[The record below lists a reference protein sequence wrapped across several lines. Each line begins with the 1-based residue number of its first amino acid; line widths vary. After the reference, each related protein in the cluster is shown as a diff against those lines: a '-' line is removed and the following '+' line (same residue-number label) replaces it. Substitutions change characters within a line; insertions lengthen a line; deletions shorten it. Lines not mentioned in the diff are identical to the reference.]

1 MDDYSSLAHRIAGGV
16 ADVRSCLILS
26 RDGLILGSFPEDE
39 GAVKPSW
46 LRFASLGEPE
56 RSFVE
61 FAGEVWAY
69 LRRGPYA
76 AFAIAGVGVR
86 PGLLLDQLEQVLM
99 AAEEARTRRETLKVP
114 ESPAAFSGKPR
125 TSLHPPAGSPLE
137 PAVTGADPRPWSRG
151 SKPEPSEAAQAGGT
165 FADLAPVADAG
176 TSDGNG
182 GSADEEPKAPRP
194 KEGKGKAATD
204 HGTDGKPGGE
214 TSDRDE
220 GGPPDGKKRKKEEGR
235 PAEPF
240 VSDPSAPAGAI
251 TAATAAEAV
260 ADDPSP
266 GGGTPSDGASARP
279 ELELEP
285 DAEVDRV
292 LLAKEFS
299 GLLQVEAADDE
310 AQS

>member
-16 ADVRSCLILS
+16 ADVRGCLILS

-39 GAVKPSW
+39 AAVKPSW

-125 TSLHPPAGSPLE
+125 TSLHPPGGSSLE
-137 PAVTGADPRPWSRG
+137 PTMAGAEPRPWSRG
-151 SKPEPSEAAQAGGT
+151 SKPEPTEGGAGDAFGG
-165 FADLAPVADAG
+165 LAEGAERPA
-176 TSDGNG
+176 TSDSDG
-182 GSADEEPKAPRP
+182 GSADQEPRSPRP
-194 KEGKGKAATD
+194 KDGKGKVAASS
-204 HGTDGKPGGE
+204 GNDGKPGAEASG
-214 TSDRDE
+214 RDD
-220 GGPPDGKKRKKEEGR
+220 GGSADGKKRKKEEGR
-235 PAEPF
+235 PAEPA
-240 VSDPSAPAGAI
+240 SDESPA
-251 TAATAAEAV
+251 AAEGAVKV
-260 ADDPSP
+260 ADGASP
-266 GGGTPSDGASARP
+266 GGGTPSAGTAPRP

>member
-16 ADVRSCLILS
+16 ADVRGCLILS

-39 GAVKPSW
+39 AVVKPSW

-125 TSLHPPAGSPLE
+125 TSLHPPTAPPLE
-137 PAVTGADPRPWSRG
+137 PAVAGPEVRPWSRG
-151 SKPEPSEAAQAGGT
+151 AKPAPAERGEEEPFGE
-165 FADLAPVADAG
+165 LAPTAEAKASRAGSKDVKGKVADAG
-176 TSDGNG
+176 SDGKQGSG
-182 GSADEEPKAPRP
+182 GARGDQ
-194 KEGKGKAATD
+194 
-204 HGTDGKPGGE
+204 
-214 TSDRDE
+214 
-220 GGPPDGKKRKKEEGR
+220 PDGKKRKKDEEER
-235 PAEPF
+235 TAEASEPSPDPAEPPAA
-240 VSDPSAPAGAI
+240 VDPKA
-251 TAATAAEAV
+251 
-260 ADDPSP
+260 SP
-266 GGGTPSDGASARP
+266 GGGTPSGGDPRP
-279 ELELEP
+279 STLELEP

-299 GLLQVEAADDE
+299 GLLQVEAPDDE
-310 AQS
+310 VES

>member
-1 MDDYSSLAHRIAGGV
+1 MDDYSSLAHRIAGGL
-16 ADVRSCLILS
+16 ADVRGCLILS

-39 GAVKPSW
+39 AVVKPSW

-114 ESPAAFSGKPR
+114 ESPASFSGKPR
-125 TSLHPPAGSPLE
+125 TSLHPPSAPPLE
-137 PAVTGADPRPWSRG
+137 PAVAGPDVRPWSRG
-151 SKPEPSEAAQAGGT
+151 AKPAPAEDADEEAFG
-165 FADLAPVADAG
+165 DLAPAVEAKASRAGSKDAKAKVADAG
-176 TSDGNG
+176 
-182 GSADEEPKAPRP
+182 A
-194 KEGKGKAATD
+194 
-204 HGTDGKPGGE
+204 DGKQGSGG
-214 TSDRDE
+214 TRGE
-220 GGPPDGKKRKKEEGR
+220 GQPDGKKRKKDEEER
-235 PAEPF
+235 PAEA
-240 VSDPSAPAGAI
+240 SDPAPAAEPP
-251 TAATAAEAV
+251 AAVEPT
-260 ADDPSP
+260 PSP
-266 GGGTPSDGASARP
+266 GGGTSSGGDPAPST
-279 ELELEP
+279 LELEP

-299 GLLQVEAADDE
+299 GLLQVEAPDDE
-310 AQS
+310 AES